1 MLELLVNDD
10 AWDSLPSDLQAII
23 ETAAKAVNQDL
34 LDEYTASNNKALKEL
49 IETHGVELRK
59 LPDDVIAE
67 FKKISDEIIAESL
80 SDETVK
86 KVYTSF
92 QDFLGEV
99 SEYHS
104 IAEDAFIEA
113 RSSSD

>member
-1 MLELLVNDD
+1 MNSPYRLV
-10 AWDSLPSDLQAII
+10 
-23 ETAAKAVNQDL
+23 
-34 LDEYTASNNKALKEL
+34 

-80 SDETVK
+80 NDETVK
-86 KVYTSF
+86 KVHTSF

>member
-1 MLELLVNDD
+1 M
-10 AWDSLPSDLQAII
+10 
-23 ETAAKAVNQDL
+23 
-34 LDEYTASNNKALKEL
+34 
-49 IETHGVELRK
+49 RR

-80 SDETVK
+80 NDETVK
-86 KVYTSF
+86 KVHTSF
-92 QDFLGEV
+92 QDFLSEV

-113 RSSSD
+113 RSNSD